1 MTQHGDGLY
10 LMLIS
15 VHGLIRA
22 KDLEL
27 GRDADTGGQ
36 IKYVVELARALAA
49 NPRVKRVD
57 LLTRRVEDPK
67 VSEDY
72 AQPEERLADKAYIIR
87 IPCGPRRRYLR
98 KEVLWPHLDSFA
110 DNALHYI
117 RHIGKVPDV
126 IHSHYADGGYV
137 GARLAGLLGV
147 PLVHTGHSLGREK
160 QRRLLDQGMKPENI
174 EKNYN
179 ISQRIEAEEFAL
191 DNAAMVIASTT
202 QEVDKQYSIYDNYQP
217 EHMIVIP
224 PGVELERFYPP
235 HRAWFNPPI
244 YMELTRFLREPR
256 KPMVLALSRP
266 DERKNIATLLHAY
279 GQNKHL
285 QEAANLVL
293 IAGNRDDIRAME
305 KGPRSVLNEILL
317 LIDRYDLYGRVA
329 YPKHHQSDDVPLLY
343 RLAAKSGGVFINP
356 ALTEPFGL
364 TLIEAAASGLPVVAT
379 EDGGPR
385 DIIGFC
391 KNGLL
396 IDPLDARGMGN
407 ALFEVISNHMQWRR
421 WSKNGVQGAHRH
433 FSWEGHVKKYLNAVD
448 KIIKKSQRK
457 RPSTSL
463 KSKLPTSDRLLVTD
477 VDNTL
482 IGDRESLRQLLE
494 RIRGAP
500 ERVGFGIATGR
511 RIESTIK
518 VLKEWDVPLPDVLVT
533 SVGTEIYYGVN
544 MELDAGYQLHLDYR
558 WEPDALREALKDL
571 PGLRLQAAAEQRRF
585 KISYFMDPVKAPSLA
600 YIAGH
605 LRQSGLH
612 ANVVFSLGMYLDL
625 LPVRASKGSAVRY
638 LADKW
643 GIEVEHIL
651 VAGDSGNDEEML
663 KGNTLGVVVGNHSEE
678 LEVLRGRDRIYFA
691 KGKYAWGI
699 LEGIDHYDFLGKIRN
714 TYDQEQDE

>member
-1 MTQHGDGLY
+1 MTQHDDGLY

-22 KDLEL
+22 EDMEL

-36 IKYVVELARALAA
+36 IKYVVELARALAE
-49 NPRVKRVD
+49 NPRVRRVD
-57 LLTRRVEDPK
+57 LLTRMVEDPK
-67 VSEDY
+67 VSKDY
-72 AQPEERLADKAYIIR
+72 ARPQEQLADKAFIIR
-87 IPCGPRRRYLR
+87 IPCGPRRYLR
-98 KEVLWPHLDSFA
+98 KEVLWPYLDSFA
-110 DNALHYI
+110 DNALHYL
-117 RHIGKVPDV
+117 RHIGEVPDL

-160 QRRLLDQGMKPENI
+160 RRRLLDQGAKAETI

-179 ISQRIEAEEFAL
+179 FTQRIEAEEFAL

-217 EHMIVIP
+217 EHMVVIP
-224 PGVELERFYPP
+224 PGVSLERFHPP
-235 HRAWFNPPI
+235 RGAWFNPPI

-256 KPMVLALSRP
+256 KPMILALSRP

-279 GQNKHL
+279 GENSDLQN
-285 QEAANLVL
+285 AANLVL
-293 IAGNRDDIRAME
+293 IAGNRDDIHTME
-305 KGPRSVLNEILL
+305 KGPRGVLNEILL

-329 YPKHHQSDDVPLLY
+329 YPKHHQADDVPLLY
-343 RLAAKSGGVFINP
+343 RLAAKSSGVFINP

-364 TLIEAAASGLPVVAT
+364 TLIEAAASGLPIVAT

-385 DIIGFC
+385 DIIGYC
-391 KNGLL
+391 KNGIL
-396 IDPLDARGMGN
+396 IDPLDATRMGQV
-407 ALFEVISNHMQWRR
+407 LFEAIRNHEQWRR
-421 WSKNGVQGAHRH
+421 WSKSGIQGAHRH
-433 FSWEGHVKKYLNAVD
+433 FSWPGHVKKYLSEVD
-448 KIIKKSQRK
+448 KIIKKTKRK

-477 VDNTL
+477 IDNTL
-482 IGDRESLRQLLE
+482 LGDRESLRQLLD
-494 RIRGAP
+494 RIHGAP

-511 RIESTIK
+511 RIESAVKI
-518 VLKEWDVPLPDVLVT
+518 LKEWDVPLPDVLVT
-533 SVGTEIYYGVN
+533 SVGTEIYYGVS
-544 MELDAGYQLHLDYR
+544 MEMDSGYQHHLDYR
-558 WEPDALREALKDL
+558 WEPDALREALQGL
-571 PGLRLQAAAEQRRF
+571 PGLRMQAASEQRRF

-600 YIAGH
+600 HITGH

-625 LPVRASKGSAVRY
+625 LPVRASKGSAIRY

-643 GIEVEHIL
+643 DIEVEHIL

-663 KGNTLGVVVGNHSEE
+663 NGNTLGVVVGNHSEE
-678 LEVLRGRDRIYFA
+678 LETLRGRDLIYFA
-691 KGKYAWGI
+691 EGRYARGI
-699 LEGIDHYDFLGKIRN
+699 LEGIEYYDFLGKIRN
-714 TYDQEQDE
+714 IHEQGEQE